1 MKQQRSVMVFHAPT
15 DLYEQAK
22 VIASDEQITLSTMC
36 RESLRLVVNDY
47 RKNNP
52 LSDESSKPV
61 II

>member
-1 MKQQRSVMVFHAPT
+1 MKQQRSVMVFHAPK

-36 RESLRLVVNDY
+36 RESLRLLVNDY
-47 RKNNP
+47 QKNHP
-52 LSDESSKPV
+52 LSDESNNQV

>member
-22 VIASDEQITLSTMC
+22 VIATDEQITLSTMC
-36 RESLRLVVNDY
+36 RESLRLLVIDY

-52 LSDESSKPV
+52 LTDESSKQV
-61 II
+61 TI

>member
-1 MKQQRSVMVFHAPT
+1 MKQQRSIMVFHAPT

-22 VIASDEQITLSTMC
+22 VIALDEKITLSTMC

-52 LSDESSKPV
+52 FPNESSKPV

>member
-36 RESLRLVVNDY
+36 RESLRLLVNDY
-47 RKNNP
+47 QKNHP
-52 LSDESSKPV
+52 LSDESNNQV
-61 II
+61 TI